1 MFHRATLTIPALL
14 RDLVTPPVPKQPG
27 HHNAG
32 NPSHFL
38 TFAVAVGII
47 ILFTA
52 PYVMWK
58 CTGQKRAVTLVKKWE
73 AEDARSRAPGAFVPV
88 WSVKLYYSYS
98 STTVRS

>member
-58 CTGQKRAVTLVKKWE
+58 CMGQKRAVTLVKKWE